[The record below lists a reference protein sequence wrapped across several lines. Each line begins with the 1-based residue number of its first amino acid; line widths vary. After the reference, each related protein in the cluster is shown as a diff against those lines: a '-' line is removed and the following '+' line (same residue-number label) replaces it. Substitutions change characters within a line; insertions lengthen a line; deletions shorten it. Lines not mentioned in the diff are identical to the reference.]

1 MPRALFFVVCSLT
14 YKEVCLLS
22 DLTGRIGWTSLTCV
36 YA

>member
-1 MPRALFFVVCSLT
+1 MPRALFVVVCSLT

-22 DLTGRIGWTSLTCV
+22 DLTGWIGWNILAPA